1 MSCGRPS
8 WIWVP
13 TVLPGSCEVTGRRV
27 NLEPL
32 FPFGESGMVG
42 GTLGSLRVKC
52 SELTLQVVTRLPRVE
67 GSQKL
72 CLSLLKHS

>member
-1 MSCGRPS
+1 MLISNACSLVHSLKVTGGAVSCGRKS

-32 FPFGESGMVG
+32 FPFVESGMVG
-42 GTLGSLRVKC
+42 GTLGPLRIKH
-52 SELTLQVVTRLPRVE
+52 SELTL
-67 GSQKL
+67 
-72 CLSLLKHS
+72 